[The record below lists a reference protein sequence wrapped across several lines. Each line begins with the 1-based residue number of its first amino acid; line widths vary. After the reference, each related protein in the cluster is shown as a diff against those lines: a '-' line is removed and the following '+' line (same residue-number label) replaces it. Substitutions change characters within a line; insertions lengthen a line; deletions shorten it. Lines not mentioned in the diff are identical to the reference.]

1 MSCKKAIVVAE
12 EMKDIFGDKINLNIY
27 TMDSME
33 AMKYKFKS
41 STNVMLDDNLIPL
54 DISLDKQKMKE
65 FLFER
70 IL

>member
-12 EMKDIFGDKINLNIY
+12 EMKNIFGDKINLNIY
-27 TMDSME
+27 TLDSLE

-41 STNVMLDDNLIPL
+41 ATNVLLDDNPVPL

-65 FLFER
+65 YLSDK
-70 IL
+70 IS

>member
-1 MSCKKAIVVAE
+1 VSCKKAIVVAE